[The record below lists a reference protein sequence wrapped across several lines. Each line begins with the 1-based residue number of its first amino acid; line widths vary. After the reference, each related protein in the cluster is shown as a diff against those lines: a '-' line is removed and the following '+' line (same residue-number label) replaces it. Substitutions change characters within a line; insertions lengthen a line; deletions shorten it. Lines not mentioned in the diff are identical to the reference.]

1 VKQSARRNRERRISH
16 LEKSMQND
24 GRNDSM
30 RDVLSGLFRNIGTL
44 ARAEVDLATT
54 EMSGKAFRIGKDAG
68 FVAGGAALAYAGMLA
83 IMAAM
88 VRILES
94 VFPRWFAAFV
104 VGLLFTGVGAF
115 LAQKGLEGMK
125 RTELAPEQTIDTL
138 KKLAD

>member
-1 VKQSARRNRERRISH
+1 
-16 LEKSMQND
+16 MQND

-68 FVAGGAALAYAGMLA
+68 LVAGGTAMAYAGTLA

-104 VGLLFTGVGAF
+104 VGLIFTGGGAF
-115 LAQKGLEGMK
+115 LARKGLEGMK
-125 RTELAPEQTIDTL
+125 QTELAPEQTIRTI
-138 KKLAD
+138 KKLTD

>member
-1 VKQSARRNRERRISH
+1 
-16 LEKSMQND
+16 MQNG

-30 RDVLSGLFRNIGTL
+30 REVLSGLFRNIGTL

-68 FVAGGAALAYAGMLA
+68 LVAVGNGDGLAGTLA

-88 VRILES
+88 IRILES

-104 VGLLFTGVGAF
+104 VGLIFTGGGAF
-115 LAQKGLEGMK
+115 LARKGLEAMK
-125 RTELAPEQTIDTL
+125 QTELAPEQTIETI
-138 KKLAD
+138 KKLTD